1 MRRNVLTCLENS
13 PLAPRILKPQSLC
26 INYISVTGYDVSKA
40 KGKYSSMVVK
50 GQKQTAMD
58 VMSLVCS
65 GEFSSALKVIANQR
79 ETIDKIKEQF
89 DFLAKLSKQKSSTI
103 EPTFIKIST
112 YNAEMGD
119 WIIQQ
124 LLQRDGEASNASLAG
139 KLTICDKAMIPKRLK
154 LILSM
159 ILQKVKEAKAVGPA
173 YSHNQANKI

>member
-26 INYISVTGYDVSKA
+26 INYISVTGYDYNKV
-40 KGKYSSMVVK
+40 KGKYSDLVVK
-50 GQKQTAMD
+50 GQKQTATN

-65 GEFSSALKVIANQR
+65 GEFSSALKVIANQK

-89 DFLAKLSKQKSSTI
+89 EFLAKLSQEKSSTI

-119 WIIQQ
+119 WIIEQ
-124 LLQRDGEASNASLAG
+124 LINRAGDADNASLVG
-139 KLTICDKAMIPKRLK
+139 KLCICDKTMIPKRL
-154 LILSM
+154 
-159 ILQKVKEAKAVGPA
+159 
-173 YSHNQANKI
+173 